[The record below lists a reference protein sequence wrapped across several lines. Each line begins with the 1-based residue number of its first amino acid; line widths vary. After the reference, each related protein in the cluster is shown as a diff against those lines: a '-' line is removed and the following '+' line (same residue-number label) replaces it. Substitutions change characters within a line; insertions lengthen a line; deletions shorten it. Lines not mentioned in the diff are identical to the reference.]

1 MSTRGAASRWTPER
15 DRQARALYETDVPL
29 TQVAQELGT
38 NTGRA
43 ADAIRRAGGTIRC
56 VNHNGAYWTTERQA
70 HARTLYESGMTL
82 ADIAV
87 KMQTSAARVGEAV
100 SRAGGTL
107 RPPGPPHGE
116 RNPAWQGGQRVD
128 KGGYILILVPSHP
141 NATKAGYVREHRLV
155 MEATLGR
162 YLTTDEVVH
171 HRNGDTSD
179 NRPENLELFVCNAD
193 HLRTELAGR
202 VPNWTPEG
210 RVRISAASSG
220 KVMSPEARAK
230 ISAARMGTKLS
241 PEIRARR
248 SAAKGP
254 T

>member
-1 MSTRGAASRWTPER
+1 M
-15 DRQARALYETDVPL
+15 YETDVPL

-70 HARTLYESGMTL
+70 HARTLYETGMTL

-87 KMQTSAARVGEAV
+87 EMRTSAARVGEAV

-107 RPPGPPHGE
+107 RPAGPPHGA
-116 RNPAWQGGQRVD
+116 RNSSWQGGRKID
-128 KGGYILILVPSHP
+128 KGGYILILAPTHP

-171 HRNGDTSD
+171 HRNGDTAD
-179 NRPENLELFVCNAD
+179 NRPENLELFACNAD
-193 HLRTELAGR
+193 HLRVELAGM
-202 VPNWTPEG
+202 VPNWTPAG
-210 RVRISAASSG
+210 RARLAAASSR

-230 ISAARMGTKLS
+230 ISASRKGKKLS
-241 PEIRARR
+241 SEIRAKR
-248 SAAKGP
+248 AAVRGS